1 MVTKKIVKLKINGIH
16 CNGCVSKIT
25 KGLDTLNMDH
35 STDVN
40 IETGEVKIVYD
51 ADKVGLSDIKS
62 KITEVGFQVESV
74 ELE

>member
-25 KGLDTLNMDH
+25 KSLDTLNMDH